1 VTPTGW
7 DVIVPLKQVA
17 FAKTRLTVLGDRW
30 RQTFARAMFLDTVEA
45 VTRCPVPVR
54 VHAVTDDR
62 PTIAELATISGSVL
76 VHIHAP
82 SGLNN
87 AISHVA
93 ESSGH
98 DGWGRAALLGD
109 LPALSGQDLAE
120 VIDGA
125 GAAPRSVV
133 PDADEVGST
142 MLLVAA
148 GQPMLPTFGPGSLTR
163 HIASGATLLRAP
175 EAARRD
181 VDRPEDLWAAWRLGV
196 GPRTTWAL
204 NRLYD
209 ARNPPVAPTS
219 ALPAVG

>member
-1 VTPTGW
+1 MRPTGW

-30 RQTFARAMFLDTVEA
+30 RQTFARALFLDTVEA

-62 PTIAELATISGSVL
+62 PTITELATFSGSVL
-76 VHIHAP
+76 VHAGAP
-82 SGLNN
+82 SGVNN
-87 AISHVA
+87 AISHAA
-93 ESSGH
+93 ESLGH

-120 VIDGA
+120 VIEGA
-125 GAAPRSVV
+125 GAARRSVV

-148 GQPMLPTFGPGSLTR
+148 GQPLLPAFGPGSMTR
-163 HIASGATLLRAP
+163 HIASGAVLIQAP
-175 EAARRD
+175 QAARRD

-196 GPRTTWAL
+196 GPRTTWVL
-204 NRLYD
+204 DRLSD
-209 ARNPPVAPTS
+209 ARTPPVAPTS
-219 ALPAVG
+219 GLPAVG